1 MLHSPV
7 PQLAK
12 TKLST
17 AEKLYDSAI
26 CPAGGHKCLT
36 FVFIVCKQ
44 YFGRLPARGSG
55 RFMHIINIIITITT
69 CPRMP
74 VNYLRM
80 RTNMEVY

>member
-36 FVFIVCKQ
+36 FVLLSVNSILGAC
-44 YFGRLPARGSG
+44 RLGGVDASCILL
-55 RFMHIINIIITITT
+55 II
-69 CPRMP
+69 
-74 VNYLRM
+74 LLLQ
-80 RTNMEVY
+80 